1 MSNYPRLVSLIVL
14 IASSSGA
21 CTQRDSTEQLVESG
35 ESSGS
40 SSDGSNAALD
50 TVSAAIRA
58 FAQPGA
64 KVDYVAAQMKGVI
77 KVRKKSLAL
86 IHYEGY
92 RASLA
97 TVGDRVTRI
106 DFDFVE
112 AKPSVRQLNE
122 MFGAPREVRRGMLYS
137 HKSSVNEAK
146 LSILAE
152 TKDKPAEEGTLVR
165 RLVIEG
171 ARAR

>member
-1 MSNYPRLVSLIVL
+1 M
-14 IASSSGA
+14 ACSSGA
-21 CTQRDSTEQLVESG
+21 CTERDSTVQLVESG
-35 ESSGS
+35 ESARPSSEGS
-40 SSDGSNAALD
+40 DAALD

-58 FAQPGA
+58 FAQRGA
-64 KVDYVAAQMKGVI
+64 TVDYVAAQMKGVI

-97 TVGDRVTRI
+97 TVGERVTRI

-112 AKPSVRQLNE
+112 AKPSVGQLNE
-122 MFGAPREVRRGMLYS
+122 MFGTPREVRRGMLYS
-137 HKSSVNEAK
+137 HTSSLNDAK

-152 TKDKPAEEGTLVR
+152 TKDNPAEEGTLVR

>member
-1 MSNYPRLVSLIVL
+1 MPNYPRLVSLIVW
-14 IASSSGA
+14 IACSSAA
-21 CTQRDSTEQLVESG
+21 CTERDSTEQLVESD
-35 ESSGS
+35 ESPRS
-40 SSDGSNAALD
+40 SSEGSDAALD
-50 TVSAAIRA
+50 TVRAAIRA

-64 KVDYVAAQMKGVI
+64 TVDYVAAQMKGVI

-86 IHYEGY
+86 MHYEGY

-97 TVGDRVTRI
+97 TVGDRVIRI

-112 AKPSVRQLNE
+112 AKPSVGRLNE
-122 MFGAPREVRRGMLYS
+122 MFGTPREVRRGMLYK
-137 HKSSVNEAK
+137 HTSSVNDAK

-152 TKDKPAEEGTLVR
+152 TTEKPAAEDSLVR